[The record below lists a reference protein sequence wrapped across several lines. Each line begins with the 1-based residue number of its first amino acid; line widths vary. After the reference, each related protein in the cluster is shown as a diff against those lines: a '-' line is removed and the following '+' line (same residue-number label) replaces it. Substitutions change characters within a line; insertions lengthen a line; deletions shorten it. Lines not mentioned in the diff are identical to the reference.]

1 MKIKNSG
8 KRITAFLFAFVL
20 LVSMLPM
27 SSMATAE
34 TIITKTE
41 GTLVIQKTSDDKTD
55 YLEGAVYD
63 IYKIA
68 DIVQD
73 TDDDGEV
80 VMSYKSVS
88 GLKNSSGNDVTVN
101 AYTKPED
108 ISLEQSGLTTPA
120 KSITTTDS
128 AEGNINNKVTLPIGI
143 YLVVE
148 STTPSNVSKANN
160 FIVSI
165 PMSVNEYTN
174 DAVSGSYWNYDIV
187 AEPKNTVMDATI
199 SKTITN
205 GAIPDTNKENSN
217 TKDYWTTSRGE
228 TITYSIES
236 KLPSGFTS
244 TKYTTYTI
252 TDTPADMLKID
263 FDGDGTDD
271 DAVDNFDGIVVTVPT
286 SADNDTLITLKK
298 DIDYEITKSSDGE
311 GFVIELI
318 KDSSKAGTADAY
330 SQHLYDGAVITVIYD
345 ATFSAVAVA
354 GTEYKNAVQ
363 IDYKYIPADETV
375 PVAPEEPVYPP
386 TVPTLTTY
394 SYALQKID
402 SENSDPLGDASFVIA
417 NKEGDTYTYMTWT
430 TATGW
435 GTTANIDDA
444 VVYVATSDKTADAIV
459 KFEGLEA
466 GTYYIIETQAPDG
479 YSLLSEP
486 IEVIIGK
493 ESTNVM
499 LSKED
504 GAPLYSIQVVNNL
517 ENSWVLPATGEFGIY
532 LFTIGG
538 VILIAAAIILLS
550 KNKKKNNA

>member
-41 GTLVIQKTSDDKTD
+41 GTLVIHKTSDNNEE
-55 YLEGAVYD
+55 YLADAVYD

-68 DIVQD
+68 DIAQD
-73 TDDDGEV
+73 TNDDGEV
-80 VMSYKSVS
+80 VMSYEPVP
-88 GLKNSSGNDVTVN
+88 GLKNSSEADVTVN
-101 AYTKPED
+101 ANTKPDD
-108 ISLEQSGLTTPA
+108 IDIVKSGLSPVKT
-120 KSITTTDS
+120 ITTTNS
-128 AEGNINNKVTLPIGI
+128 EAGNEDNKVTLPIGI

-148 STTPSNVSKANN
+148 STCPANVSKSNN

-165 PMSVNEYTN
+165 PMSVNEYTGG
-174 DAVSGSYWNYDIV
+174 AVSYWNYDVV
-187 AEPKNTVMDATI
+187 ARPKNTVMDATI
-199 SKTITN
+199 FKTITG
-205 GAIPDTNKENSN
+205 GAISDPEKENGDDS
-217 TKDYWTTSRGE
+217 DYWTASRGD
-228 TITYSIES
+228 TITYSIKS
-236 KLPSGFTS
+236 KLPSSFTS

-252 TDTPADMLKID
+252 TDTPASMLTID
-263 FDGDGTDD
+263 
-271 DAVDNFDGIVVTVPT
+271 FDGIVVTVPT

-417 NKEGDTYTYMTWT
+417 NKVVENVYTYMTWDA
-430 TATGW
+430 ATGW
-435 GTTANIDDA
+435 GTTTDINEAH
-444 VVYVATSDKTADAIV
+444 VETSVKADGAIV
-459 KFEGLEA
+459 KFEGLQA

-479 YSLLSEP
+479 YSLLKDP
-486 IEVIIGK
+486 IEVTIGK
-493 ESTNVM
+493 NSTDVM
-499 LSKED
+499 LAD
-504 GAPLYSIQVVNNL
+504 MALYSIQVVNNL
-517 ENSWVLPATGEFGIY
+517 ENSWVLPSTGEFGIY

>member
-1 MKIKNSG
+1 
-8 KRITAFLFAFVL
+8 
-20 LVSMLPM
+20 MLPM

-41 GTLVIQKTSDDKTD
+41 GTLVIHKTSDNDEE
-55 YLEGAVYD
+55 YLAGAVYD

-68 DIVQD
+68 DIVQE
-73 TDDDGEV
+73 TNGSGEV
-80 VMSYKSVS
+80 IMSYDSVADLVDAS
-88 GLKNSSGNDVTVN
+88 DNRVTVN
-101 AYTKPED
+101 ANTNPDVIDIVKSNLTKE
-108 ISLEQSGLTTPA
+108 ET
-120 KSITTTDS
+120 SITTTDS
-128 AEGNINNKVTLPIGI
+128 QAGNVSNRVTLPIGI

-148 STTPSNVSKANN
+148 SICPANVSKSNN

-165 PMSVNEYTN
+165 PMSVNEYTGG
-174 DAVSGSYWNYDIV
+174 AVSYWNYDVV
-187 AEPKNTVMDATI
+187 ARPKNTVMDATI
-199 SKTITN
+199 FKTITG
-205 GAIPDTNKENSN
+205 GAISDPEKENGDDS
-217 TKDYWTTSRGE
+217 DYWTASCGD
-228 TITYSIES
+228 TITYSIKS
-236 KLPSGFTS
+236 KLPSSFTS

-252 TDTPADMLKID
+252 TDTPASMLTID
-263 FDGDGTDD
+263 
-271 DAVDNFDGIVVTVPT
+271 FDGIVVTVPT
-286 SADNDTLITLKK
+286 SADNDTLITLGK
-298 DIDYEITKSSDGE
+298 DIDYVITKSSDGE

-330 SQHLYDGAVITVIYD
+330 SQHLYDGAVITVTYD

-444 VVYVATSDKTADAIV
+444 NVYVGTSEKEADAIV
-459 KFEGLEA
+459 KFEGLQA

-479 YSLLSEP
+479 YSLLKDP
-486 IEVIIGK
+486 IEVTIGK
-493 ESTNVM
+493 GSTDVM
-499 LSKED
+499 LD
-504 GAPLYSIQVVNNL
+504 DMALYSIQVVNNL
-517 ENSWVLPATGEFGIY
+517 ENTWVLPATGEFGIY